1 MRTIRGWPIVGL
13 TLIGSLFMS
22 ACGSQEADATP
33 TLSVE
38 MIQTQ
43 AVATFAADL
52 TRTAMAA
59 PTETPTPMDAATS
72 TVTAATAPA
81 SPTSSGAGTAPVASC
96 LGMAFVSDVTIPDN
110 TSMAPGNRFTKTW
123 RVRNNGTCA
132 WQAGFRLNF
141 TGGEA
146 MGGSAVTLD
155 EGVEA
160 GDEAEL
166 SVSLTAPGTAGTYR
180 GNWRLSNAAGSF
192 FGDEIFVVIVVSG
205 GASAT
210 ATGPSAASATATATL
225 THTPTAT
232 TGP

>member
-1 MRTIRGWPIVGL
+1 MMTIRGWPLVGL
-13 TLIGSLFMS
+13 TLIGSLVMS
-22 ACGSQEADATP
+22 ACGSAEADATP

-52 TRTAMAA
+52 TRTAMAV
-59 PTETPTPMDAATS
+59 PTESPTPPDAATA
-72 TVTAATAPA
+72 TATPATAPA
-81 SPTSSGAGTAPVASC
+81 SPTSSGAGTAPIPSC

-123 RVRNNGTCA
+123 RVRNNGTCP

-155 EGVEA
+155 EGVDA
-160 GDEAEL
+160 GDETEL
-166 SVSLTAPGTAGTYR
+166 SVSLTAPGTPGTYR
-180 GNWRLSNAAGSF
+180 GNWRLSNASGSL

-205 GASAT
+205 SASVT
-210 ATGPSAASATATATL
+210 ATVQAGSTATAT
-225 THTPTAT
+225 TTPSPTAT